1 MAGPTIS
8 RLSPI
13 PLPHCSR
20 YWNIVVNRGR
30 LEWTIVV
37 DLDHAVLLTLMGA
50 QEARELA
57 SLAVLEQGLCKRD
70 ADDPAGKRFSFP
82 ER

>member
-1 MAGPTIS
+1 M
-8 RLSPI
+8 LQ
-13 PLPHCSR
+13 PHTPPKL
-20 YWNIVVNRGR
+20 V
-30 LEWTIVV
+30 
-37 DLDHAVLLTLMGA
+37 GA

-57 SLAVLEQGLCKRD
+57 SSAVLEQGLCKRD